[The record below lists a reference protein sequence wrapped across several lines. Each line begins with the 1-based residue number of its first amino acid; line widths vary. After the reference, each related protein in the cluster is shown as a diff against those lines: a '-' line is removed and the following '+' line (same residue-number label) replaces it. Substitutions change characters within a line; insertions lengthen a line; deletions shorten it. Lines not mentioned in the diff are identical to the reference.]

1 MHQVANQKN
10 RSGQVAAA
18 SASVGTDVRPATSVR
33 AGGGQSGASR
43 SAGAFKSASSAR
55 VYWLVLLGLSALS
68 VCAAFGLLAYG
79 NPFET
84 GSEKWWLIAQRRSNA
99 LVAMAIAA
107 ICQAVATVAFQ
118 TVTNNRI
125 ITPGIL
131 GFQALYTAIHSATVY
146 FAGAAG
152 LIAART
158 LETFVFQLVMMVALS
173 LLLYSW
179 LLTGKRANMH
189 VMLLVGVVIGGGL
202 GSVSTFM
209 QRMLTPSEFD
219 ILTARLFA
227 SVNNADPEYYPIAI
241 PLVVLSV
248 LALYLKSRTLNVLS
262 LGGPAATNLGVNH
275 RRESIIVLV
284 IVAVMMAVSTALVGP
299 LTFLGFLVA
308 TLTYQFADTYDHRYL
323 FPMATVLSFAILAA
337 AYFIMNHIFSAQGV
351 VGIIIELVGGLTFLI
366 VILRKGKL

>member
-1 MHQVANQKN
+1 MFQPVSNDN
-10 RSGQVAAA
+10 RAAQA
-18 SASVGTDVRPATSVR
+18 ADAGPVGGKDARPPAR
-33 AGGGQSGASR
+33 GFARSR
-43 SAGAFKSASSAR
+43 SAGAFKTPAAAR
-55 VYWLVLLGLSALS
+55 TYWLILAGLLAISLL
-68 VCAAFGLLAYG
+68 AAFGLLAYS
-79 NPFET
+79 NPFDT
-84 GSEKWWLIAQRRSNA
+84 GTPKWWLIAERRSNA
-99 LVAMAIAA
+99 LIAMAVAA
-107 ICQAVATVAFQ
+107 VCQAVATVAFQ

-125 ITPGIL
+125 LTPGIL
-131 GFQALYTAIHSATVY
+131 GFQALYTAIHTSTVY
-146 FAGAAG
+146 FAGATG

-158 LETFVFQLVMMVALS
+158 LDTFIFQLVMMVALS

-189 VMLLVGVVIGGGL
+189 VMLLVGVVLGGGL
-202 GSVSTFM
+202 GSLSTFM

-241 PLVVLSV
+241 PLVAVSV
-248 LALYLKSRTLNVLS
+248 LALYLKSRTLNTLS
-262 LGGPAATNLGVNH
+262 LGEPVATNLGVNH
-275 RRESIIVLV
+275 RRETIVVLV
-284 IVAVMMAVSTALVGP
+284 LVSIMMAVSTALVGP

-323 FPMATVLSFAILAA
+323 FPMATVLSFAVLAA
-337 AYFIMNHIFSAQGV
+337 AYFIMNHIFAAQGV

>member
-1 MHQVANQKN
+1 MYQQASKESRV
-10 RSGQVAAA
+10 GA
-18 SASVGTDVRPATSVR
+18 SALPEMATGADARPASRR
-33 AGGGQSGASR
+33 AGISR
-43 SAGAFKSASSAR
+43 SAGAFKTPAAAR
-55 VYWLVLLGLSALS
+55 TYWVLLAALTAAAAL
-68 VCAAFGLLAYG
+68 AAFGLLAYG

-84 GSEKWWLIAQRRSNA
+84 GTPKWWLIAERRSNA
-99 LVAMAIAA
+99 LIAMAVAA
-107 ICQAVATVAFQ
+107 VCQAVATVAFQ

-131 GFQALYTAIHSATVY
+131 GFQALYAAIHTATIY
-146 FAGAAG
+146 FSGAAG

-158 LETFVFQLVMMVALS
+158 LDTFIFQMVMMVALS

-189 VMLLVGVVIGGGL
+189 VMLLVGVVLGGGL

-227 SVNNADPEYYPIAI
+227 SVNNADPAYYPVAL

-248 LALYLKSRTLNVLS
+248 AVLYAKSRTLNALS
-262 LGGPAATNLGVNH
+262 LGAPAATNLGINH

-284 IVAVMMAVSTALVGP
+284 IVAIMMAVSTALVGP

-323 FPMATVLSFAILAA
+323 FPMATVLSFAILAVS
-337 AYFIMNHIFSAQGV
+337 YFIMNHIFSAQGV
-351 VGIIIELVGGLTFLI
+351 VGIIIELIGGLTFLI

>member
-1 MHQVANQKN
+1 MLQPASDDN
-10 RSGQVAAA
+10 RALQAAGA
-18 SASVGTDVRPATSVR
+18 GPVGGKDARPLGHESAR
-33 AGGGQSGASR
+33 AR
-43 SAGAFKSASSAR
+43 SAGAFKTPAAAR
-55 VYWLVLLGLSALS
+55 TYWLILAGLLVISLL
-68 VCAAFGLLAYG
+68 AAFGLLAYS
-79 NPFET
+79 NPFDT
-84 GSEKWWLIAQRRSNA
+84 GTPKWWLIAERRSNA
-99 LVAMAIAA
+99 LIAMAVAA
-107 ICQAVATVAFQ
+107 VCHAVATVAFQ

-125 ITPGIL
+125 LTPGIL
-131 GFQALYTAIHSATVY
+131 GFQALYTAIHTSTVY

-152 LIAART
+152 LVAART
-158 LETFVFQLVMMVALS
+158 LDTFIFQLVMMVALS

-189 VMLLVGVVIGGGL
+189 VMLLVGVVLGGGL
-202 GSVSTFM
+202 GSLSTFM

-241 PLVVLSV
+241 PLVAVSV
-248 LALYLKSRTLNVLS
+248 LVLYLKSRTLNTLS
-262 LGGPAATNLGVNH
+262 LGEPVATNLGVNH
-275 RRESIIVLV
+275 RRETILVLV
-284 IVAVMMAVSTALVGP
+284 LVSVMMAVSTALVGP

-323 FPMATVLSFAILAA
+323 FPMATVLSFAVLAA
-337 AYFIMNHIFSAQGV
+337 AYFIMNHIFAAQGV

>member
-1 MHQVANQKN
+1 MPKLATASSQP
-10 RSGQVAAA
+10 SAAP
-18 SASVGTDVRPATSVR
+18 STSQGGRRPAPKRGSGSFSTHR
-33 AGGGQSGASR
+33 A
-43 SAGAFKSASSAR
+43 AR
-55 VYWLVLLGLSALS
+55 TYWLVLAGLSLTATL
-68 VCAAFGLLAYG
+68 AAFGLLAYG

-84 GSEKWWLIAQRRSNA
+84 GTEKWWLIAERRSNA
-99 LVAMAIAA
+99 VIAMAVAA
-107 ICQAVATVAFQ
+107 ICQSIATVAFQ

-131 GFQALYTAIHSATVY
+131 GFQALYAAIHTSTVY
-146 FAGAAG
+146 FSGVAG

-158 LETFVFQLVMMVALS
+158 LDTFIFQLVMMVALS
-173 LLLYSW
+173 LLLYTW
-179 LLTGKRANMH
+179 LLTGRRANMH
-189 VMLLVGVVIGGGL
+189 VMLLVGVVLGGGL

-227 SVNNADPEYYPIAI
+227 SVNNADPDYYPVAL
-241 PLVVLSV
+241 PLVAAGVLV
-248 LALYLKSRTLNVLS
+248 LYLKARTLNALA
-262 LGGPAATNLGVNH
+262 LGPQAATNLGINH
-275 RRESIIVLV
+275 RSESIIVLV

-323 FPMATVLSFAILAA
+323 FPMSMVLSFSILAA
-337 AYFIMNHIFSAQGV
+337 SYFIMNHIFSAQGV
-351 VGIIIELVGGLTFLI
+351 VGIIIELIGGLTFLI

>member
-1 MHQVANQKN
+1 MNLTRTA
-10 RSGQVAAA
+10 R
-18 SASVGTDVRPATSVR
+18 TP
-33 AGGGQSGASR
+33 R
-43 SAGAFKSASSAR
+43 SAGVFATHSAAR
-55 VYWLVLLGLSALS
+55 TYWILLAGLSVLALLS
-68 VCAAFGLLAYG
+68 AFGLLAYG

-84 GSEKWWLIAQRRSNA
+84 GTTKWWLIAERRSNA
-99 LVAMAIAA
+99 VIAMAIASV
-107 ICQAVATVAFQ
+107 CQAIATVAFQ

-131 GFQALYTAIHSATVY
+131 GFQALYAAIHTSTVY

-158 LETFVFQLVMMVALS
+158 LDTFIFQLVMMIALS

-189 VMLLVGVVIGGGL
+189 IMLLVGVVLGGGL
-202 GSVSTFM
+202 GSISTFM

-227 SVNNADPEYYPIAI
+227 SVNNAEPEYYPIAI
-241 PLVVLSV
+241 PLVLVSLIVLF
-248 LALYLKSRTLNVLS
+248 AKARTLNTLS
-262 LGGPAATNLGVNH
+262 LGSPAATNLGVNH
-275 RRESIIVLV
+275 RREAIIVLV
-284 IVAVMMAVSTALVGP
+284 LVAVLMAVSTALVGP

-323 FPMATVLSFAILAA
+323 FPMAIVLAFTILTA
-337 AYFIMNHIFSAQGV
+337 AYFIMNHIFAAQGV

>member
-1 MHQVANQKN
+1 MSAGADAHP
-10 RSGQVAAA
+10 A
-18 SASVGTDVRPATSVR
+18 SRR
-33 AGGGQSGASR
+33 AGTSR
-43 SAGAFKSASSAR
+43 SAGAFKTPAAAR
-55 VYWLVLLGLSALS
+55 TYWVLLAAL
-68 VCAAFGLLAYG
+68 AAAAALAACGLLAYA

-84 GSEKWWLIAQRRSNA
+84 GTPKWWLIAERRSNA
-99 LVAMAIAA
+99 LIAMAVAA
-107 ICQAVATVAFQ
+107 VCQAVATVAFQ

-131 GFQALYTAIHSATVY
+131 GFQALYAAIHTATIY

-158 LETFVFQLVMMVALS
+158 LDTFIFQLVMMVALS

-189 VMLLVGVVIGGGL
+189 VMLLVGVVLGGGL

-227 SVNNADPEYYPIAI
+227 SVNNADPAYYPVAL
-241 PLVVLSV
+241 PLVILSLAVLY
-248 LALYLKSRTLNVLS
+248 AKSRTLNALS
-262 LGGPAATNLGVNH
+262 LGAPTATNLGINH

-284 IVAVMMAVSTALVGP
+284 IVAIMMAVSTALVGP

-308 TLTYQFADTYDHRYL
+308 TLTYQFADTYDHKRL
-323 FPMATVLSFAILAA
+323 FPMAALLGFVVLGG
-337 AYFIMNHIFSAQGV
+337 AYFVMKNIFYAEGV
-351 VGIIIELVGGLTFLI
+351 VSIIIEIVGGGVFLL
-366 VILRKGKL
+366 VILRKGRL